1 MNRFNVRKVG
11 VLGAGV
17 MGAQISAHLVNMGI
31 PVVLFDLAAK
41 EGPKNAI
48 ASGAIA
54 KLKKLK
60 PAPLA
65 TASKANMI
73 QPANYD
79 EDMGLLAECDLVIE
93 AIAEKMEWKHDL
105 YSRIASQLAP
115 HAILA
120 SNTSGL
126 SINELSKVLPEDLK
140 PRFCG
145 IHFFNPPR
153 YMHLIELIPTTTTD
167 PAVVDQ
173 LETVCVSLFG
183 KGVIK
188 AKDTPNFVANRI
200 GVAGVVAVMAQAEK
214 FNLLPEVVDQLT
226 GKYLGRAS
234 SGTFRTADVVGL
246 DIMPHVI
253 STMSENLPDDPFH
266 STYKVPKAVTKLLD
280 MGALGQKT
288 GAGFFKKV
296 KRDILRFDLGSGEYV
311 PADGKADKEVLALLK
326 LPAPE
331 RIKQLR
337 ESSNPQAQFVW
348 SVLRDGFHYAAV
360 HLESIA
366 ESARDIDLSMRWGFG
381 YKQGPFELWQEAGWT
396 QVASWIKED
405 IDAGKALCDAPLPA
419 WVFEG
424 SVPTEGIH
432 SNKGSWNPEKQEYTP
447 RSNLPV
453 YDRQLFPEDVQGS
466 DVTDPLTNGK
476 ELFRNAEVRA
486 WTLDNEIV
494 IVSILSKLHILSP
507 TVVEGLSASVKIAEQ
522 SYKGM
527 VIWSPDDVFSAGAN
541 LDALLKIKAADGM
554 EGVAELGRSLHQAM
568 LSIRYAQ
575 VPVVAAMRGLA
586 LGGGCELA
594 VHCDRRVSTMET
606 YMGLVEVG
614 VGLIP
619 AGGGL
624 TYIARRAAEKAIA
637 ANATS
642 DFLKFLSNGFGN
654 AATAKVSSSALEAKE
669 MGFMLDDDIVV
680 PNRDELL
687 HVAITQA
694 KAMFDSNYRAPDKVA
709 FPIAGRDMIATFKAQ
724 MVNMRDGGFISEH
737 DFHICS
743 RIADVVCGGDVDAQS
758 LVTEEYLMALEMKHF
773 GELLEH
779 PKTQERI
786 TGMLKTGKPVRN

>member
-48 ASGAIA
+48 SSGAIE

-65 TASKANMI
+65 TASKANLI
-73 QPANYD
+73 HAANYD
-79 EDMGLLAECDLVIE
+79 EDMALLGECDLVIE

-105 YSRIASQLAP
+105 YTRIASHLAP

-126 SINELSKVLPEDLK
+126 SINELSQALPDSVK

-153 YMHLIELIPTTTTD
+153 YMHLIELIPTRTTD
-167 PAVVDQ
+167 ADVVEQ
-173 LETVCVSLFG
+173 LETIAVTLFG
-183 KGVIK
+183 KGVVK

-214 FNLLPEVVDQLT
+214 FNVLPEVVDQLT

-234 SGTFRTADVVGL
+234 SGTYRTADVVGL

-253 STMSENLPDDPFH
+253 ATMSENLPDDPFH
-266 STYKVPKAVTKLLD
+266 STYKAPKALSKLLEN
-280 MGALGQKT
+280 GALGQKT

-296 KRDILRFDLGSGEYV
+296 KRDILRFDLDSGEYV
-311 PADGKADKEVLALLK
+311 PADSKADKEVIGLLR

-331 RIKQLR
+331 RLKQLR
-337 ESSNPQAQFVW
+337 ESTNPEAQFVW
-348 SVLRDGFHYAAV
+348 AVLRDGFHYAAV

-396 QVASWIKED
+396 QVANWIKED

-424 SVPTEGIH
+424 PVPTKGIH
-432 SNKGSWNPEKQEYTP
+432 TPEGSWNPETQSYTP
-447 RSNLPV
+447 RSALPV

-466 DVTDPLTNGK
+466 DVTNPLTSGT
-476 ELFRNAEVRA
+476 ELYRNPEVRA
-486 WTLDNEIV
+486 WTLDNEVV

-507 TVVEGLSASVKIAEQ
+507 AVVEGLSASVKIAEQ

-554 EGVAELGRSLHQAM
+554 EGVADLGRSLHAAM

-594 VHCDRRVSTMET
+594 VHCARRVSTMET

-624 TYIARRAAEKAIA
+624 TYIARRAAETAQA

-642 DFLKFLSNGFGN
+642 DFLKFLHIGFGN

-669 MGFMLDDDIVV
+669 MGFMLEDDIVV

-694 KAMFDSNYRAPDKVA
+694 KAMFDSSYRAPDKVA

-743 RIADVVCGGDVDAQS
+743 RIADVVCGGDVDSQS
-758 LVTEEYLMALEMKHF
+758 LVTEEYLMGLEMKHF